1 MKHSK
6 FRLEKFSGG
15 NVSLRITLMCL
26 RNLLRRRFRTSLCV
40 FGVCLATVFIVAIGA
55 TTTNYTNVIREMNI
69 FFSEEIVVVAEGSM
83 VVQAFPVVGGNIPES
98 TVAEVS
104 KVEGVKTA
112 VPMLVRFGYQV
123 EDVIQLIP
131 TNVSIGVPTGN
142 WSVLVDHTP
151 LKRDGEWPT
160 ADSVNSEVVVGP
172 SLAMQLDL
180 TTGSK
185 IEVEKTNLTVS
196 GILDTRSALL
206 SRSIILPLQIAQEL
220 FYGHTMWVNMIIIE
234 PEEPEAQDLVASK
247 IEAEIPGLKALATH
261 ERNEIVEPLLGDIE
275 TWNQGLS
282 SALYLLSMILVM
294 MVAMINISERRRD
307 FATLDA
313 IGAPKTSIL
322 RIVVTETSLIGLLGG
337 LVGIVLGSMT
347 AILIASIYT
356 SIPLSLF
363 FVDLLAFIPPL
374 FMARILVSTVAVSSL
389 AGVIAAVAAFKVNIA
404 ETLRSDY

>member
-1 MKHSK
+1 M
-6 FRLEKFSGG
+6 
-15 NVSLRITLMCL
+15 
-26 RNLLRRRFRTSLCV
+26 
-40 FGVCLATVFIVAIGA
+40 AIGA

-123 EDVIQLIP
+123 KDVIQLIP
-131 TNVSIGVPTGN
+131 TNVSFGVPLGN

-151 LKRDGEWPT
+151 LKPDGEWPT
-160 ADSVNSEVVVGP
+160 AGSINNEVVVGP
-172 SLAMQLDL
+172 SLAIQLDL
-180 TTGSK
+180 TTGSE
-185 IEVEKTNLTVS
+185 IEVEKTNFTVS

-206 SRSIILPLQIAQEL
+206 SRCIILPLQIAQEL
-220 FYGHTMWVNMIIIE
+220 FYGHTMWVNMVVIE
-234 PEEPEAQDLVASK
+234 PEDLEAQDLVANK

-261 ERNEIVEPLLGDIE
+261 ERNEIVEPLLSDIE

-313 IGAPKTSIL
+313 IGAPKASIL

-337 LVGIVLGSMT
+337 LVGIWLGSMT

-374 FMARILVSTVAVSSL
+374 FMTRILVSTVAVSSL
-389 AGVIAAVAAFKVNIA
+389 AGVIAAVAALKINIA